1 MLKSE
6 RRNGSLLT
14 RQSLIKAR
22 VKAVRQKVWFK
33 ALSRVERN
41 ILDLT
46 IRCVEKVRSHILAKI
61 ISNILDKILKTLK
74 PSFLEAAMRIGREI
88 ADEVCGIAEKWGNVH
103 ASRWKHDSGF
113 VRFLGVTAV
122 NQG

>member
-1 MLKSE
+1 
-6 RRNGSLLT
+6 LLT
-14 RQSLIKAR
+14 RQGLIKTRA
-22 VKAVRQKVWFK
+22 KAVRQKVWFK

-46 IRCVEKVRSHILAKI
+46 IRCVERIRSRILAKI
-61 ISNILDKILKTLK
+61 ISNILAKILKTLK